1 MQEGVEVLAGAV
13 DGFVLRGLTRGG
25 LVAREFA
32 DVGEGGQ
39 HSQFCLDQFAVL
51 GFECAAKCVVFGQ
64 NSVCVLAADVV
75 ATDHRG
81 QCFQLCQC
89 ICAGIGPGS
98 CCGKIELDSR
108 SLLRDSFL
116 TDLVDAQERCAGIDL
131 GVDGSENLTHFARVR
146 SANRGLHLHGF
157 EHDQSGSGFDVV
169 ADRDRYCYHYG
180 GSRRA
185 DYAGVVLAD
194 LVADAVDLDEIASR
208 AHDGNDVEAA
218 ITDHQP

>member
-1 MQEGVEVLAGAV
+1 MH
-13 DGFVLRGLTRGG
+13 LRGYSDPE
-25 LVAREFA
+25 V
-32 DVGEGGQ
+32 
-39 HSQFCLDQFAVL
+39 
-51 GFECAAKCVVFGQ
+51 
-64 NSVCVLAADVV
+64 
-75 ATDHRG
+75 
-81 QCFQLCQC
+81 
-89 ICAGIGPGS
+89 

-180 GSRRA
+180 REPARGLRRRRP
-185 DYAGVVLAD
+185 G
-194 LVADAVDLDEIASR
+194 
-208 AHDGNDVEAA
+208 
-218 ITDHQP
+218 

>member
-39 HSQFCLDQFAVL
+39 HSQFGLYQFAVL
-51 GFECAAKCVVFGQ
+51 GFECAAKCVVLGQ

-81 QCFQLCQC
+81 QCFELCQRVV
-89 ICAGIGPGS
+89 AGVGTGS
-98 CCGKIELDSR
+98 CCRKIELDSR

-116 TDLVDAQERCAGIDL
+116 ADLVDAQERRAGIDL
-131 GVDGSENLTHFARVR
+131 RVDGSENFTHLARVR
-146 SANRGLHLHGF
+146 CANCGLHLHGF
-157 EHDQSGSGFDVV
+157 EYDQGGAGFDVV
-169 ADRDRYCYHYG
+169 ADRDRYSHHDG
-180 GSRRA
+180 GSRCA
-185 DYAGVVLAD
+185 DHSGVVLAD

-208 AHDGNDVEAA
+208 AHDGNDVEAP